1 MIIPLFISKL
11 FIVVPRDLLIDIK
24 SSINTDIM
32 NFLSI
37 DCSTDLGS
45 LFIKVENKTFNK
57 ILQSDKY
64 SNDLLMKQILD
75 FFTENNLSFNDI
87 SEILVNQ
94 GPGNF
99 SALRSSL
106 AIVKGISL
114 AKNLKLFGYNTFL
127 WSCIKFF
134 NKHDTIYSLTKYKEK
149 YFVKKFDKNLI
160 SNTKAEEITKE
171 EITKKYNN
179 NFKVITKNVAKYF
192 DDEILKLNNLNIV
205 DLDCNDL
212 EFLRLRDLLEKDLI
226 KPIYLS

>member
-1 MIIPLFISKL
+1 VFKLSKVIPK
-11 FIVVPRDLLIDIK
+11 DLLIDNN

-37 DCSTDLGS
+37 DCSTDIGS
-45 LFIKVENKTFNK
+45 LFVKTKNKTFSQV
-57 ILQSDKY
+57 LQSDKFN
-64 SNDLLMKQILD
+64 NDLLMKQILD
-75 FFTENNLSFNDI
+75 FFIENDLSFSDI

-106 AIVKGISL
+106 ATAKGISL

-134 NKHDTIYSLTKYKEK
+134 NKQDIIYSLTKHREK

-160 SNTKAEEITKE
+160 SNTKVEEITKE
-171 EITKKYNN
+171 EIIKKYNN
-179 NFKVITKNVAKYF
+179 NI
-192 DDEILKLNNLNIV
+192 
-205 DLDCNDL
+205 
-212 EFLRLRDLLEKDLI
+212 
-226 KPIYLS
+226 

>member
-37 DCSTDLGS
+37 DCSIDLGS

-179 NFKVITKNVAKYF
+179 NFKVITKKVAKYF

>member
-1 MIIPLFISKL
+1 MFTSKL
-11 FIVVPRDLLIDIK
+11 FILVPKDLLIDIK

-45 LFIKVENKTFNK
+45 LFIKVENKTFSK
-57 ILQSDKY
+57 ILQSDKHN
-64 SNDLLMKQILD
+64 NDLLMKQILD
-75 FFTENNLSFNDI
+75 FFTENDLSFNDI
-87 SEILVNQ
+87 SDILVNQ

-106 AIVKGISL
+106 AIAKGISL
-114 AKNLKLFGYNTFL
+114 ARNLKLFGYNTFL

-134 NKHDTIYSLTKYKEK
+134 NKQNIIFSLTKYREK
-149 YFVKKFDKNLI
+149 YFIKKFDKNLV
-160 SNTKAEEITKE
+160 SNTKVEEITKE

-179 NFKVITKNVAKYF
+179 NFKVITTRVAKYF

-205 DLDCNDL
+205 TLDHKEL
-212 EFLRLRDLLEKDLI
+212 EFLRLRDLLEKSLI
-226 KPIYLS
+226 RPMYLS

>member
-37 DCSTDLGS
+37 DCSIDLGS

-134 NKHDTIYSLTKYKEK
+134 NKRDIIYSLTKYREK

>member
-1 MIIPLFISKL
+1 
-11 FIVVPRDLLIDIK
+11 
-24 SSINTDIM
+24 M

-57 ILQSDKY
+57 ILQSDKN

-75 FFTENNLSFNDI
+75 FFIENDLSFSDI

-106 AIVKGISL
+106 ATAKGISL

-127 WSCIKFF
+127 WACIKFF
-134 NKHDTIYSLTKYKEK
+134 NKHDTIYSLMKYKEK

-160 SNTKAEEITKE
+160 SNTIAEEITKE
-171 EITKKYNN
+171 EIIQKYNN
-179 NFKVITKNVAKYF
+179 NFKVITKNIVKYF
-192 DDEILKLNNLNIV
+192 DEEILKLNNLNIV
-205 DLDCNDL
+205 TLDHNEL
-212 EFLRLRDLLEKDLI
+212 EFLRLKDLLEKDLI
-226 KPIYLS
+226 RPIYLS

>member
-1 MIIPLFISKL
+1 
-11 FIVVPRDLLIDIK
+11 
-24 SSINTDIM
+24 M

-75 FFTENNLSFNDI
+75 FFIENDLSFSDI

-106 AIVKGISL
+106 ATAKGISL
-114 AKNLKLFGYNTFL
+114 ARNLKLFGYNTFL

-134 NKHDTIYSLTKYKEK
+134 NKRDIIYSLTKYREK
-149 YFVKKFDKNLI
+149 YFVKKFDKNLNSVSKI
-160 SNTKAEEITKE
+160 KEITKE
-171 EITKKYNN
+171 EIIKSYDDI
-179 NFKVITKNVAKYF
+179 FKVIPKNMTKHF
-192 DDEILKLNNLNIV
+192 DEKILKLDNLSVV
-205 DLDCNDL
+205 DLDHNVL
-212 EFLRLRDLLEKDLI
+212 EFLQLKGLLDKDLI
-226 KPIYLS
+226 KPLYLN

>member
-1 MIIPLFISKL
+1 MFTSKL
-11 FIVVPRDLLIDIK
+11 FILVPKDLLINIK
-24 SSINTDIM
+24 SSINTNIM

-57 ILQSDKY
+57 ILQSDKC

-75 FFTENNLSFNDI
+75 FFIENGLSFSDI

-106 AIVKGISL
+106 ATAKGISL

-134 NKHDTIYSLTKYKEK
+134 NKQDIIYSLTKYREK
-149 YFVKKFDKNLI
+149 YFVKKFNKNLI
-160 SNTKAEEITKE
+160 SNTQAEEITKE

-179 NFKVITKNVAKYF
+179 NFTVITKRVAKYF
-192 DDEILKLNNLNIV
+192 DNEILKLNNLNIV
-205 DLDCNDL
+205 TLDHNEL
-212 EFLRLRDLLEKDLI
+212 EFLRLKNLLEKRLI
-226 KPIYLS
+226 SPMYLS

>member
-1 MIIPLFISKL
+1 MLTSKL
-11 FIVVPRDLLIDIK
+11 SILVPKDLLIDIK

-57 ILQSDKY
+57 ILQSDKC

-75 FFTENNLSFNDI
+75 FFVENNLNFNDI

-99 SALRSSL
+99 SALRGSL
-106 AIVKGISL
+106 ATAKGISL

-134 NKHDTIYSLTKYKEK
+134 NKQEIIYSLTKYKEK
-149 YFVKKFDKNLI
+149 YFVKKFNKNLI
-160 SNTKAEEITKE
+160 SLKKAEEITKE
-171 EITKKYNN
+171 EIAKKYNN
-179 NFKVITKNVAKYF
+179 SFKVVTKNVSKYF

-205 DLDCNDL
+205 TLNHNEL
-212 EFLRLRDLLEKDLI
+212 EFLKLRDLLEKSLI
-226 KPIYLS
+226 RPIYLS

>member
-1 MIIPLFISKL
+1 
-11 FIVVPRDLLIDIK
+11 
-24 SSINTDIM
+24 M

-57 ILQSDKY
+57 ILQSDKHN
-64 SNDLLMKQILD
+64 NDLLMKQILD
-75 FFTENNLSFNDI
+75 FFTENDLSFNDI
-87 SEILVNQ
+87 SDILVNQ

-106 AIVKGISL
+106 AIAKGISL
-114 AKNLKLFGYNTFL
+114 ARNLKLFGYNTFL

-134 NKHDTIYSLTKYKEK
+134 NKQNIIFSLTKYREK
-149 YFVKKFDKNLI
+149 YFIKKFDKNLV
-160 SNTKAEEITKE
+160 SNTKVEEITKE

-179 NFKVITKNVAKYF
+179 NFKVITTRVAKYF

-205 DLDCNDL
+205 TLDHKEL
-212 EFLRLRDLLEKDLI
+212 EFLRLRDLLEKSLI
-226 KPIYLS
+226 RPIYLS

>member
-1 MIIPLFISKL
+1 MFISKL
-11 FIVVPRDLLIDIK
+11 FIVIPRDLLIDIK

-37 DCSTDLGS
+37 DCSIDLGS